1 MPSASFSSRRWLGLC
16 ARPFGITVLLLAC
29 AAAGLFAWRAGGS
42 SASAKPTAEAPP
54 TPVAAMVVRTET
66 LPRSIEAIG
75 SLQAVRQVILAP
87 EVAGRVTAIN
97 FDAGIDVAEGAP
109 LVQLYDAPLRAA
121 RAVAVSK
128 GRFAQLQEKRSQGLA
143 PSGFVTQETLQQ
155 RQEDLKQADASLD
168 QLDAQIAQMTIR
180 APFAGQIGLR
190 KVNLGQYVNAGDALA
205 TLTALDQLY
214 ANFTVPQQ
222 RLSNLKVGGAV
233 TIRTDAFPD
242 RVFEAKIN
250 AIEPQV
256 AEDTRNVLVQAL
268 FPNPDRL
275 LRPGLFVMVSVV
287 LPPQADAIVVPVTA
301 IQTSASGESVLVV
314 RDNKAVG
321 VAVKTGQRIG
331 ERVVVELGLA
341 PGDHIVTA
349 GQLRV
354 MPGAA
359 VQTTMAE
366 TPEKGR

>member
-1 MPSASFSSRRWLGLC
+1 M
-16 ARPFGITVLLLAC
+16 PFGIVLLLLAS
-29 AAAGLFAWRAGGS
+29 AAAALFLWRGGG
-42 SASAKPTAEAPP
+42 AAAKGTAEYPP
-54 TPVAAMVVRTET
+54 TPVAGIVVRTET
-66 LPRSIEAIG
+66 LPRSIAAIG

-97 FDAGIDVAEGAP
+97 FEAGADVVAGAP
-109 LVQLYDAPLRAA
+109 LVELYDAPLRAS
-121 RAVAVSK
+121 RIVAISK

-155 RQEDLKQADASLD
+155 RQEDLKQADASVE

-180 APFAGQIGLR
+180 APFAGQIGIR
-190 KVNLGQYVNAGDALA
+190 KVNLGQYVNAGDTLA

-222 RLSNLKVGGAV
+222 RLSDLKVGGAV

-242 RVFEAKIN
+242 RVFEAVIN

-256 AEDTRNVLVQAL
+256 AEDTRNVLVQAV
-268 FPNPDRL
+268 FDNPDRL
-275 LRPGLFVMVSVV
+275 LRPGLFVMVNVA
-287 LPPQADAIVVPVTA
+287 LPPQPDAIVVPVTA

-314 RDNKAVG
+314 RDNKAIG
-321 VAVKTGQRIG
+321 VAVKTGQRLG
-331 ERVVVELGLA
+331 ERVVVEQGLV

-354 MPGAA
+354 MPGAT
-359 VQTTMAE
+359 VQMTMAE

>member
-1 MPSASFSSRRWLGLC
+1 MPSASSDSRGSLR
-16 ARPFGITVLLLAC
+16 ARAMPFGIVLVLIVAAGAALFASRGDR
-29 AAAGLFAWRAGGS
+29 AAA
-42 SASAKPTAEAPP
+42 KTTAEPPP
-54 TPVAAMVVRTET
+54 TPVAAMVVRTEA
-66 LPRSIEAIG
+66 LPRAIEAIG

-97 FDAGIDVAEGAP
+97 FEAGTDVAAGAA
-109 LVQLYDAPLRAA
+109 LVQLYDAPLRAS
-121 RAVAVSK
+121 RVVAVSK

-143 PSGFVTQETLQQ
+143 PSGFVTQEVLQQ
-155 RQEDLKQADASLD
+155 RQEDLKQADASVE

-214 ANFTVPQQ
+214 VNFTVPQQ

-268 FPNPDRL
+268 LDNPDRL
-275 LRPGLFVMVSVV
+275 LRPGLFVMVNVV
-287 LPPQADAIVVPVTA
+287 LPPQPDAIVVPVTA

-314 RDNKAVG
+314 RDNKAIA
-321 VAVKTGQRIG
+321 VAVRTGQRIG
-331 ERVVVELGLA
+331 ERVVVEQGLSA
-341 PGDHIVTA
+341 GDHIVTA

-354 MPGAA
+354 MPGAT
-359 VQTTMAE
+359 VQMTMAE
-366 TPEKGR
+366 EKGR

>member
-1 MPSASFSSRRWLGLC
+1 M
-16 ARPFGITVLLLAC
+16 PFGIAVLLVG
-29 AAAGLFAWRAGGS
+29 AAAAALLAWRGGG
-42 SASAKPTAEAPP
+42 AVAKPSAEAPP

-66 LPRSIEAIG
+66 LPRGLEAIG
-75 SLQAVRQVILAP
+75 SLQAVRQVILSP

-97 FDAGIDVAEGAP
+97 FDAGTDVAAGAP
-109 LVQLYDAPLRAA
+109 LVQLYDAPLRAS

-155 RQEDLKQADASLD
+155 RQEDLKKADASVE
-168 QLDAQIAQMTIR
+168 QLDAQIAQTTIR

-268 FPNPDRL
+268 FDNPDRL
-275 LRPGLFVMVSVV
+275 LRPGLFVTVNVV
-287 LPPQADAIVVPVTA
+287 LPPQLDAIVVPVTA

-314 RDNKAVG
+314 RDNKAIG

-331 ERVVVELGLA
+331 ERVVVEHGLA
-341 PGDHIVTA
+341 PGDHIVTS

-354 MPGAA
+354 VPGAA
-359 VQTTMAE
+359 VQMTMAE
-366 TPEKGR
+366 TQEKGR

>member
-1 MPSASFSSRRWLGLC
+1 MPSASFLSRESLR
-16 ARPFGITVLLLAC
+16 ARVMPFGIASLLVISV
-29 AAAGLFAWRAGGS
+29 AAALFAWRSGG
-42 SASAKPTAEAPP
+42 AAAKPTGDPP
-54 TPVAAMVVRTET
+54 PIPVAAMTVRAEA

-97 FDAGIDVAEGAP
+97 FDAGAEIAEGAP
-109 LVQLYDAPLRAA
+109 LVRLYDAPLRAS

-143 PSGFVTQETLQQ
+143 PSGFVTQEVLQQ
-155 RQEDLKQADASLD
+155 RQEDLKQADATVE

-242 RVFEAKIN
+242 RVFEATIN

-268 FPNPDRL
+268 FNNPDRL
-275 LRPGLFVMVSVV
+275 LRPGLFVTVNVV
-287 LPPQADAIVVPVTA
+287 LPPQLDAIVVPVTA
-301 IQTSASGESVLVV
+301 IQTSASGESVLLV

-331 ERVVVELGLA
+331 ERVVVEQGLS

-359 VQTTMAE
+359 VQMTMVDA
-366 TPEKGR
+366 PEQAR

>member
-1 MPSASFSSRRWLGLC
+1 MYGFY
-16 ARPFGITVLLLAC
+16 T
-29 AAAGLFAWRAGGS
+29 
-42 SASAKPTAEAPP
+42 K
-54 TPVAAMVVRTET
+54 M
-66 LPRSIEAIG
+66 
-75 SLQAVRQVILAP
+75 
-87 EVAGRVTAIN
+87 
-97 FDAGIDVAEGAP
+97 
-109 LVQLYDAPLRAA
+109 
-121 RAVAVSK
+121 
-128 GRFAQLQEKRSQGLA
+128 QGLA

-155 RQEDLKQADASLD
+155 RQEDLKQADASVE

-233 TIRTDAFPD
+233 TVRTDAFPD

-268 FPNPDRL
+268 FDNPDRL
-275 LRPGLFVMVSVV
+275 LRPGLFVMVNVV
-287 LPPQADAIVVPVTA
+287 LPPQPDAIVVPVTA

-314 RDNKAVG
+314 RDNKAIG

-331 ERVVVELGLA
+331 ERVVVEQGLS
-341 PGDHIVTA
+341 PGDHIVTS

-359 VQTTMAE
+359 VQMTMAE

>member
-1 MPSASFSSRRWLGLC
+1 M
-16 ARPFGITVLLLAC
+16 PFGIAVLLVG
-29 AAAGLFAWRAGGS
+29 AAAAALLAWRGGG
-42 SASAKPTAEAPP
+42 AVAKPSAEAPP

-66 LPRSIEAIG
+66 LPRGLEAIG
-75 SLQAVRQVILAP
+75 SLQAVRQVILSP

-97 FDAGIDVAEGAP
+97 FDAGTDVAAGAP
-109 LVQLYDAPLRAA
+109 LVQLYDAPLRAS

-155 RQEDLKQADASLD
+155 RQEDLKQADASVE
-168 QLDAQIAQMTIR
+168 QLDAQIAQTTIR

-268 FPNPDRL
+268 FDNPDRL
-275 LRPGLFVMVSVV
+275 LRPGLFVTVNVV
-287 LPPQADAIVVPVTA
+287 LPPQLDAIVVPVTA

-314 RDNKAVG
+314 RDNKAIG

-331 ERVVVELGLA
+331 ERVVVEHGLA
-341 PGDHIVTA
+341 PGDHIVTS

-354 MPGAA
+354 VPGAA
-359 VQTTMAE
+359 VQMTMAE
-366 TPEKGR
+366 TQEKGR